1 VPQLTDSRV
10 DSHFNVNEDTRIPQT
25 LDDVSPPD
33 ELTMAFYQKDEQVHR
48 LALKVDRMPAAA

>member
-10 DSHFNVNEDTRIPQT
+10 DSHFNVNEDTWILQT

-33 ELTMAFYQKDEQVHR
+33 ELTMAFYQKD
-48 LALKVDRMPAAA
+48 